1 MKKII
6 KIGKILNKSC
16 IKPKEHSN
24 NGLKILDGNSSRV
37 DFRKNK

>member
-16 IKPKEHSN
+16 IKPKDCN
-24 NGLKILDGNSSRV
+24 NSGLKILNGNSTRV